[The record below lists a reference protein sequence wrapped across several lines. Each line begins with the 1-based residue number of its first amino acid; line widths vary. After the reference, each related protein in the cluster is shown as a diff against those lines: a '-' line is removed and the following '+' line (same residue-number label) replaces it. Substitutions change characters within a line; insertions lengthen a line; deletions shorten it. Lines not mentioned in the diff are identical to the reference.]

1 MPSNRRPPGEQ
12 PATPT
17 STNRVAPGPLS
28 TACVRAAGKDVTVAG
43 PMSIGR
49 LACSTA
55 APRARRDCRSYRR
68 HWAQRHLGT
77 PGHCNHG
84 VDPPVARDARVG
96 GWRRHDS
103 VLLRVPSLNLIASAL
118 AERLTRHLGQAKA
131 SVLNPDPFWQSHP
144 AGDVVA
150 VHGRLLRTRQKVNSI
165 LRSANFLRT
174 TLAAIWPSRACA
186 TRYVALAASC
196 QEVFGA

>member
-17 STNRVAPGPLS
+17 STNRVAPGPIS
-28 TACVRAAGKDVTVAG
+28 TARVRAAGKDVTVAG

-96 GWRRHDS
+96 GWRRHNS

-118 AERLTRHLGQAKA
+118 AETDRLT
-131 SVLNPDPFWQSHP
+131 PFLTLLLRMT
-144 AGDVVA
+144 AEEL
-150 VHGRLLRTRQKVNSI
+150 GRLNLK
-165 LRSANFLRT
+165 LFLQRED
-174 TLAAIWPSRACA
+174 LLPPVPEAPDSP
-186 TRYVALAASC
+186 LP
-196 QEVFGA
+196 